1 MFGQIASQE
10 IDVNNIKISLSHISD
25 FIVNRELKNN
35 RENNI
40 SFLKGFD
47 QVAFNFVSS
56 IFKGG
61 WNQLRTDNNRTF
73 HKLIKNEFTT
83 KVSTPNKGKKTNIS
97 LSSKLVNFSKLP
109 LLQLLLR
116 PSKFHRNNTPSK
128 VRKIVETSKLSY
140 TQILSKN
147 IGTILKI
154 KENFLELS
162 NKKIKQINKS
172 IFNISDK
179 LKPRINMTTKG
190 PSRKQ
195 IIVPMSSNNA
205 NKIMVA
211 SGEHIAVKIV
221 DGGLDFYFSL
231 FILFYFSFLFFFSFS
246 IFRTTQ
252 VRGYQSRCHISHKL
266 MA

>member
-1 MFGQIASQE
+1 MPLGEESNIQDQANPSDCMALPHVGHAHNMQPQAPAINSGISSLSYEELQLGNSDLWDGHTNPISMFGQIASQE
-10 IDVNNIKISLSHISD
+10 IDVNNIKISLSHISN

-35 RENNI
+35 KEDDI

-61 WNQLRTDNNRTF
+61 WDQLRIDNNRTF

-83 KVSTPNKGKKTNIS
+83 KVPTPNKGKKTNIS

-109 LLQLLLR
+109 LPQLLLR
-116 PSKFHRNNTPSK
+116 PSKFHRKNAPSK
-128 VRKIVETSKLSY
+128 IRKIVETSKLSY

-179 LKPRINMTTKG
+179 LKPRINMTTK
-190 PSRKQ
+190 
-195 IIVPMSSNNA
+195 A
-205 NKIMVA
+205 HLENK
-211 SGEHIAVKIV
+211 
-221 DGGLDFYFSL
+221 LLYL
-231 FILFYFSFLFFFSFS
+231 
-246 IFRTTQ
+246 
-252 VRGYQSRCHISHKL
+252 
-266 MA
+266 